1 MFTEFHKQNKDKD
14 PNGKL
19 EFNSGEGGVNIT
31 TEILQKLK
39 EAIENDYEE
48 FDYEVHYWTKKQDEE
63 FVSWAENAL
72 KDGKEV
78 GYDCCW

>member
-19 EFNSGEGGVNIT
+19 EFCEGGVNIT

-39 EAIENDYEE
+39 EAIENDYEDPV
-48 FDYEVHYWTKKQDEE
+48 DYWRKKQDEE

-78 GYDCCW
+78 GYDCSW